1 MQILCLLQRIP
12 RQAELHQPQVH
23 VLHGGGCGPHVQV
36 GDDDDDD
43 DDDNVVQ
50 RGGHPGDLAHQPP
63 QVSAQHQ
70 EVIQPQAEEVIP
82 RRRGRRRGRGA
93 VRGY

>member
-1 MQILCLLQRIP
+1 MQRIP

-23 VLHGGGCGPHVQV
+23 VLHGGGRGPHVQV
-36 GDDDDDD
+36 GHDDNDDDDNDDDDDD
-43 DDDNVVQ
+43 KDDDVVQ

-82 RRRGRRRGRGA
+82 RRRRGRGA
-93 VRGY
+93 LRGY

>member
-1 MQILCLLQRIP
+1 M
-12 RQAELHQPQVH
+12 
-23 VLHGGGCGPHVQV
+23 
-36 GDDDDDD
+36 GDDDDDND
-43 DDDNVVQ
+43 DDDNDDNVVQ

-82 RRRGRRRGRGA
+82 RRGRGA
-93 VRGY
+93 LRGY

>member
-1 MQILCLLQRIP
+1 MQRIP

-23 VLHGGGCGPHVQV
+23 VLHGGGRGPHVQV
-36 GDDDDDD
+36 GHDDNDDD
-43 DDDNVVQ
+43 DDDNDDNVIQ
-50 RGGHPGDLAHQPP
+50 RGGHPGDLSHQPP

-82 RRRGRRRGRGA
+82 RRRRGRG
-93 VRGY
+93 RGYLRGY